1 MFRLLFSSLVLIDA
15 IFAQET
21 VTAGKA
27 IFRSNCAF
35 CHGLT
40 GTGGRGPS
48 LVSANIIQN
57 TTDAALTGIIQ
68 KGIAGTTMPAFDSFH
83 ADDLSNL
90 VAFIRSLSASGAKSE
105 PISGDTK
112 HGAQVYAQN
121 GCAACHR
128 IGETGSNFGPDLTRI
143 GAARSAEYIQQSI
156 LDPSADIPED
166 FRGVSIVTMDGKH
179 ITGVR
184 VNEDTFSVQLRL
196 QNDKF
201 ALYRKSSLKSVEDE
215 KKSLMPAY
223 SKLTA
228 KDLQDL
234 RAYLDTLR
242 GSVASTADAEK
253 AKGIH

>member
-1 MFRLLFSSLVLIDA
+1 MFRLLFSSLILLPA
-15 IFAQET
+15 IYAQEP
-21 VTAGKA
+21 VAAGKA
-27 IFRSNCAF
+27 LFRSNCAF

-48 LVSANIIQN
+48 LVSASIVQN
-57 TTDAALTGIIQ
+57 TTDTALTGIIQ
-68 KGIAGTTMPAFDSFH
+68 KGIPGTTMPAFDSFH

-90 VAFIRSLSASGAKSE
+90 VALIRSLSTSGVHSE
-105 PISGDTK
+105 TISGDAK
-112 HGAQVYAQN
+112 HGAQVYSQN

-128 IGETGSNFGPDLTRI
+128 IGENGSNFGPDLTRI
-143 GAARSAEYIQQSI
+143 GAARSAEYIRQSI
-156 LDPSADIPED
+156 VDPSADIPED
-166 FRGVSIVTMDGKH
+166 YRGVSIITLDGKH

-184 VNEDTFSVQLRL
+184 VNEDTFSIQLRL

-201 ALYRKSSLKSVEDE
+201 ALYRKSNLKSVEDE
-215 KKSLMPAY
+215 KTSLMPAY
-223 SKLTA
+223 QKLAA

-242 GSVASTADAEK
+242 GSVVSTTDAEK